1 MTYPYNIS
9 IIIPDCPSK
18 EPVIKIVFIAL
29 GGLSLTAGVIGIFIP
44 GLPTTPFL
52 LLSASLFAKSSERLH
67 NWIVNHKVFGKY
79 IREYREKKAIRL
91 KYKVISLVMMWTMIG
106 VSMLLHDHWALRI
119 VIGVLGAVG
128 TFVLLRIPT
137 MKEDSK
143 D

>member
-1 MTYPYNIS
+1 M
-9 IIIPDCPSK
+9 
-18 EPVIKIVFIAL
+18 FIAL